1 VHIVLIGAP
10 GAGKGTQAATMA
22 RELGLAHIAS
32 GDMFRDAMALGT
44 RRGMDAKAFVERGE
58 LVPDEIT
65 VGMVMDRLAEDDA
78 KEKGWILDGFPRN
91 IPQAEA
97 LDFALRNH
105 GTRVDEAL
113 YLAVSREELL
123 RRLSGRWLCRTCQ
136 ASYHEVFSPPAQTGR
151 CDVCGGELYQRD
163 DDSRATAGHRLGVY
177 FEQTAPLINYYR
189 RQGILDE
196 VDGEQ
201 SILDVH
207 EGMLAAIRRRTIT
220 I

>member
-1 VHIVLIGAP
+1 MHIVLIGAP

-44 RRGMDAKAFVERGE
+44 RRGLVAKAFVERGE

-65 VGMVMDRLAEDDA
+65 VGMVMDRLAQDDA
-78 KEKGWILDGFPRN
+78 KKGCILDGFPRN

-97 LDFALRNH
+97 LDLAMRNR

-113 YLAVSREELL
+113 HLAVSREELL

-136 ASYHEVFSPPAQTGR
+136 TSYHDVFNPPAQTGR

-163 DDSRATAGHRLGVY
+163 DDSRATAERRLSVY
-177 FEQTAPLINYYR
+177 FEQTAPLIDYYR
-189 RQGILDE
+189 RQCILDE

>member
-1 VHIVLIGAP
+1 
-10 GAGKGTQAATMA
+10 
-22 RELGLAHIAS
+22 
-32 GDMFRDAMALGT
+32 MFRDAMALGT
-44 RRGMDAKAFVERGE
+44 RRGLVAKAFVERGE

-65 VGMVMDRLAEDDA
+65 VGMVMDRLAQDDA
-78 KEKGWILDGFPRN
+78 KKGCILDGFPRN

-97 LDFALRNH
+97 LDLAMRNR

-113 YLAVSREELL
+113 HLAVSREELL

-136 ASYHEVFSPPAQTGR
+136 TSYHDVFNPPAQTGR

-163 DDSRATAGHRLGVY
+163 DDSRATAERRLSVY
-177 FEQTAPLINYYR
+177 FEQTAPLIDYYR
-189 RQGILDE
+189 RQCILDE